1 MALGGGTFVTQNKI
15 LPGSYTNFV
24 SAARAVTVF
33 AERGVVAMPLE
44 LDWGAE
50 GEVIRIENNDF
61 YKNSTKLLGY
71 SYDAIE
77 MRGLRELFKHDKTL
91 YCYRLG
97 KSQKAANT
105 YATAKYGGVRGND
118 IKIVIEENIDDEDY
132 YDVST
137 VVDGVTKDIQTVSA
151 AGELTANDWVEFKG
165 SATLAVTAGTALS
178 GGSNANITGQDYQDF
193 LDKIEGYSFNVLAST
208 TTDETTKGLF
218 DAFAKRMRDEV
229 GVKFQCVLY
238 RYTKA
243 DYMSTISLENS
254 CTNTDAEES
263 DIIYWVAGACAGCAL
278 NASLANTAYDGE
290 LDIDVSY
297 TQKQLEDAL
306 QSGKFI
312 FHRVNNTIRVLD
324 DINTYVNVTEA
335 VGAEYSDNQT
345 VRVCDQ
351 IATDFAAIFN
361 TRYSGVYNNVEHS
374 RNSLKND
381 FVKNLQALESMGA
394 IADFDPSDLTVSQ
407 GDEKKSVAVDL
418 NIVVAATMTKLYM
431 TVTVG

>member
-77 MRGLRELFKHDKTL
+77 MRGLRELFKHAKTL

-118 IKIVIEENIDDEDY
+118 INIVIEENIDDEDY

>member
-1 MALGGGTFVTQNKI
+1 
-15 LPGSYTNFV
+15 
-24 SAARAVTVF
+24 
-33 AERGVVAMPLE
+33 
-44 LDWGAE
+44 
-50 GEVIRIENNDF
+50 
-61 YKNSTKLLGY
+61 
-71 SYDAIE
+71 
-77 MRGLRELFKHDKTL
+77 
-91 YCYRLG
+91 
-97 KSQKAANT
+97 
-105 YATAKYGGVRGND
+105 
-118 IKIVIEENIDDEDY
+118 
-132 YDVST
+132 
-137 VVDGVTKDIQTVSA
+137 
-151 AGELTANDWVEFKG
+151 
-165 SATLAVTAGTALS
+165 
-178 GGSNANITGQDYQDF
+178 
-193 LDKIEGYSFNVLAST
+193 
-208 TTDETTKGLF
+208 
-218 DAFAKRMRDEV
+218 
-229 GVKFQCVLY
+229 
-238 RYTKA
+238 
-243 DYMSTISLENS
+243 MSTISLENS

-263 DIIYWVAGACAGCAL
+263 DIVYWVAGACAGCAL

-297 TQKQLEDAL
+297 TQKQLEAGL
-306 QSGKFI
+306 QSGKFM

-324 DINTYVNVTEA
+324 DINTYVNVTET